1 MNSYGTKKYTTHF
14 GGYVAGKFLNRKM
27 QGKLRLWDFWLKNF
41 EVVLVV
47 TVVDVRTSLGTLHL
61 EMTFANDTT
70 AIFAITSAQVNEDL
84 EVPVFF

>member
-1 MNSYGTKKYTTHF
+1 
-14 GGYVAGKFLNRKM
+14 
-27 QGKLRLWDFWLKNF
+27 
-41 EVVLVV
+41 VV

-84 EVPVFF
+84 EVPVVFEGQDW